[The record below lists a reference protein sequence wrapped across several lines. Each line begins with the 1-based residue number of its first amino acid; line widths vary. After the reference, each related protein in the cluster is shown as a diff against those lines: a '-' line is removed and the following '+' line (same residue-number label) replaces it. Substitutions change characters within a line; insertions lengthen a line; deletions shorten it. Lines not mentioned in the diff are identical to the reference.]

1 MLTLIISRM
10 KKKNKRMARHKEK
23 RRQKRGV
30 RRTSADGKRDKK
42 ASDVRG
48 EANGTRGVLDV
59 RGGERNVMS
68 SSGVVIKRWGEILG
82 GEMREKRLKSDNSD
96 GKEKEGEEIDS

>member
-30 RRTSADGKRDKK
+30 RRTSADGKRDEK

-48 EANGTRGVLDV
+48 EANGTGGVLDV
-59 RGGERNVMS
+59 GCYVPIRNVLY
-68 SSGVVIKRWGEILG
+68 WLTC
-82 GEMREKRLKSDNSD
+82 D
-96 GKEKEGEEIDS
+96 